1 MGRASA
7 ECSARFNFQDEWH
20 LVLPP
25 SSWQV
30 KGKSCMGQPPLVG
43 HRFKIKWLYQTL
55 TNSCTAG
62 QANSKVLSCIKQE
75 QREYESESSPVREIT
90 EVNICKDEA
99 VPTASCSLH

>member
-1 MGRASA
+1 
-7 ECSARFNFQDEWH
+7 
-20 LVLPP
+20 
-25 SSWQV
+25 
-30 KGKSCMGQPPLVG
+30 MGQPPLVG